1 MKNEMLVLGLG
12 QAGGNMVE
20 ELYNR
25 GFNVIAINTAID
37 DLDSLDIEKEFKFHI
52 KNATGT
58 AKNRV
63 LSKQLA
69 KSVANQIVEII
80 NEKYTSMK
88 YIHIISSLAGGTGG
102 GSIAAVS
109 SMLQSVFTDKYIF
122 AVTVIYTL
130 LVIGLYILIGK
141 ISTIRKRRVIKKQ
154 NAKELAKLPIGFY
167 LCIADILVLIYSII
181 I

>member
-1 MKNEMLVLGLG
+1 MINFIFSIIYLLVLIG
-12 QAGGNMVE
+12 
-20 ELYNR
+20 
-25 GFNVIAINTAID
+25 IAIID
-37 DLDSLDIEKEFKFHI
+37 KKEHKI
-52 KNATGT
+52 SK
-58 AKNRV
+58 KILRV
-63 LSKQLA
+63 GF
-69 KSVANQIVEII
+69 IVEAIQII
-80 NEKYTSMK
+80 YLYINNKYHLIE
-88 YIHIISSLAGGTGG
+88 YLIYLVIFVILLIIDTIIIRKKGESLYVLQ
-102 GSIAAVS
+102 IL
-109 SMLQSVFTDKYIF
+109 MLCMYMAIFTDKYIF

>member
-1 MKNEMLVLGLG
+1 MINFIFSIIYLLVLIG
-12 QAGGNMVE
+12 
-20 ELYNR
+20 
-25 GFNVIAINTAID
+25 IAIID
-37 DLDSLDIEKEFKFHI
+37 KKEHKI
-52 KNATGT
+52 SKNILLVGF
-58 AKNRV
+58 
-63 LSKQLA
+63 
-69 KSVANQIVEII
+69 IVEAIQII
-80 NEKYTSMK
+80 YLYINNKYHLIE
-88 YIHIISSLAGGTGG
+88 YLIYLAIFIILLVIDTVIIRKKGESLYVLQ
-102 GSIAAVS
+102 IL
-109 SMLQSVFTDKYIF
+109 MLCMYMAIFTDKYIF

>member
-1 MKNEMLVLGLG
+1 MINFIFSIIYLLVLIGIAIIDKKEHKISKRSLLVG
-12 QAGGNMVE
+12 FIVE
-20 ELYNR
+20 AIQIIYLYN
-25 GFNVIAINTAID
+25 
-37 DLDSLDIEKEFKFHI
+37 KFHLI
-52 KNATGT
+52 EYLIYLIIFVILLIIDTIIIRKKGESLY
-58 AKNRV
+58 V
-63 LSKQLA
+63 L
-69 KSVANQIVEII
+69 QI
-80 NEKYTSMK
+80 
-88 YIHIISSLAGGTGG
+88 L
-102 GSIAAVS
+102 
-109 SMLQSVFTDKYIF
+109 MLCMYMAIFTDKYIF

>member
-1 MKNEMLVLGLG
+1 MINFIFSIIYLLVLIG
-12 QAGGNMVE
+12 
-20 ELYNR
+20 
-25 GFNVIAINTAID
+25 IAIIVKKEHKISKRILLVGFIVEAIQIIY
-37 DLDSLDIEKEFKFHI
+37 LYVNNKFHLI
-52 KNATGT
+52 EYLIYLIIFVILLIIDTIIIRKKGESLY
-58 AKNRV
+58 V
-63 LSKQLA
+63 L
-69 KSVANQIVEII
+69 QI
-80 NEKYTSMK
+80 
-88 YIHIISSLAGGTGG
+88 L
-102 GSIAAVS
+102 
-109 SMLQSVFTDKYIF
+109 MLCMYMAIFTDKYIF

>member
-1 MKNEMLVLGLG
+1 MINFIFSIIYLLVLIG
-12 QAGGNMVE
+12 
-20 ELYNR
+20 
-25 GFNVIAINTAID
+25 IAIIDKKEHKISKKILLVGFIVEAIQIIY
-37 DLDSLDIEKEFKFHI
+37 LYVNNKFHLI
-52 KNATGT
+52 EYLIYLVIFVILLIIDTIIIRKKGESLY
-58 AKNRV
+58 V
-63 LSKQLA
+63 L
-69 KSVANQIVEII
+69 QI
-80 NEKYTSMK
+80 
-88 YIHIISSLAGGTGG
+88 L
-102 GSIAAVS
+102 
-109 SMLQSVFTDKYIF
+109 MLCMYMAIFTDKYIF